1 MQHTPKE
8 VKNCYLS
15 VEAVLL
21 LEGLCIDHP
30 EDYALLLACCDADP
44 HLLKGDLIVLVGIE
58 NLKVGVGL
66 SLNELSAKVRESL
79 ITRNLPTP
87 YFKFHTY
94 YERKSSSSSASERKP
109 SLLRSPAV
117 KKSSASIFVG
127 QDGGN

>member
-44 HLLKGDLIVLVGIE
+44 HLLKGDLIVLVGVKD
-58 NLKVGVGL
+58 LKVGVGL

-79 ITRNLPTP
+79 ITTLPGICPHFTSNSTLTMSGS
-87 YFKFHTY
+87 H
-94 YERKSSSSSASERKP
+94 RRA
-109 SLLRSPAV
+109 LLRRGSHPCC
-117 KKSSASIFVG
+117 G
-127 QDGGN
+127 LRP